1 MQNKGT
7 KKPIEL
13 VHKPI
18 IRGSWHGKDAV
29 KLIWGRMATV
39 VAITFIY
46 LVACMLLSFE
56 QLWLRVLSSA
66 IIVGTAFYYLYVSG
80 LSQAVN
86 DVQYGEI
93 IYGHREEGKQV
104 KEEDCERSF
113 HPAKGFFVV
122 LAGALPFVLFT
133 LAFAV
138 LAEEV
143 SYNLGVL
150 PSWTESMMMHTEF
163 AAGLAYYSMQ
173 PGMGAVDI
181 IRVIVRAMIMPFVN
195 VSSALGNAETLLM
208 ERLSPL
214 LILIAPMGYAVGYT
228 RGQHVRDQINTGIK
242 LGDDKKKRREKKA
255 RKQRQR
261 AAKKPEQLI

>member
-1 MQNKGT
+1 MQNKGN

-18 IRGSWHGKDAV
+18 IRGSWHGKDAL
-29 KLIWGRMATV
+29 KLIWGRMLTI
-39 VAITFIY
+39 VAVTFVY

-56 QLWLRVLSSA
+56 QVWARVITSA
-66 IIVGTAFYYLYVSG
+66 IVVATAFYYLYASG

-93 IYGHREEGKQV
+93 IYGHREAGKQV
-104 KEEDCERSF
+104 KKEDCERSF
-113 HPAKGFFVV
+113 HPAKGLFAV
-122 LAGALPFVLFT
+122 LAGALPFMLFT
-133 LAFAV
+133 LTFAFFAK
-138 LAEEV
+138 ET
-143 SYNLGVL
+143 SYTLGVL
-150 PSWTESMMMHTEF
+150 PSWTESMMDHTEF

-173 PGMGAVDI
+173 PGMGAVDV
-181 IRVIVRAMIMPFVN
+181 IRVIVRSMIMPFVN
-195 VSSALGNAETLLM
+195 VSTAMGSAQTLLM

-214 LILIAPMGYAVGYT
+214 LILIAPMGYAVGYA